1 LLPTL
6 RRALAEDG
14 VSIIAC
20 PVDYAENMQLTD
32 RLGQLTMAL
41 GRVTGAD
48 AATPSSRWSVGSS
61 LRCRHTDTMST

>member
-1 LLPTL
+1 VDDLLPTL

-20 PVDYAENMQLTD
+20 PVDYAENMKLTD

-41 GRVTGAD
+41 
-48 AATPSSRWSVGSS
+48 
-61 LRCRHTDTMST
+61 